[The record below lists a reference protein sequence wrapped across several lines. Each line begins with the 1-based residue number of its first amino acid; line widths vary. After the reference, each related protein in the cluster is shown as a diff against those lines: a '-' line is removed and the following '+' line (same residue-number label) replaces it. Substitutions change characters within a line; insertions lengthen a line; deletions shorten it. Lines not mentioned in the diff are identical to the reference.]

1 VTKPRGDTD
10 VNTIIDALC
19 TPGPTREQ
27 RAAAEALL
35 ALMSPYIGAPAAMFD
50 VDPSWRITVH
60 VHDPAGFEWWREAL
74 GLDSAD
80 VGDLEPYRD
89 YCAARIYG
97 QTGSAA
103 TEVCLIGYLP
113 LPVETADSSTDA
125 A

>member
-1 VTKPRGDTD
+1 MNSMT
-10 VNTIIDALC
+10 DALC
-19 TPGPTREQ
+19 TPGPTLEQ
-27 RAAAEALL
+27 RAAADALL
-35 ALMSPYIGAPAAMFD
+35 ALMSPFIGAPGAMFD

-74 GLDSAD
+74 GLDHTE
-80 VGDLEPYRD
+80 VGELETYQD

-97 QTGSAA
+97 QSGLVS

-113 LPVETADSSTDA
+113 LPAERPDTSSDA